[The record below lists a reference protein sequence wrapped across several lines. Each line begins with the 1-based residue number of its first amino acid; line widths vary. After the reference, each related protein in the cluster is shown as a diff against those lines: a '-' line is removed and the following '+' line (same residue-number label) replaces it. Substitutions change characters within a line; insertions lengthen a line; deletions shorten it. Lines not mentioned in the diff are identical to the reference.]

1 MTLGKVGWGVG
12 LLMTCYLI
20 GCGSS
25 GPSLTGPELAQK
37 YPDKAYVQIDGVAI
51 HYTQEGIGR
60 PLIFVHGFLTSSYV
74 WRNITP
80 GLTFGNRVYTLDL
93 MGFGFSEKPQDRTY
107 SVDLYVEQL
116 GQFLDHFQLN
126 SPTLVGHDVGGT
138 IVALYT
144 LRHPGKVRKL
154 VLVDAPLYY
163 SPPPLSL
170 RLLRTR
176 LIGDLLT
183 GDWFLKRL
191 LRGGVEK
198 EARMTDSLLQ
208 TYLQPYHDDPGAR
221 TALLK
226 FVREFTLRPVIEN
239 EIQPFLP
246 QLQVPTLIVWGDGDA
261 YVPLDIGRRL
271 DQDLPDS
278 TFEVIL
284 NSGHLVQEE
293 RPEKVR
299 EVLKEFIE
307 R

>member
-1 MTLGKVGWGVG
+1 MTRSKTGCGVV
-12 LLMTCYLI
+12 LLMTFSLL

-51 HYTQEGIGR
+51 HYTQQGIGR

-80 GLTFGNRVYTLDL
+80 GLTFGNTVYTLDL
-93 MGFGFSEKPQDRTY
+93 MGFGFSEKPQDKTY

-116 GQFLDHFQLN
+116 GKFLDHFQLT
-126 SPTLVGHDVGGT
+126 SPILVGHDVGGA

-144 LRHPGKVRKL
+144 LRHPNKVRKL
-154 VLVDAPLYY
+154 VLIDAPLYY
-163 SPPPLSL
+163 SPPPLSF

-176 LIGDLLT
+176 LIGNLFT

-198 EARMTDSLLQ
+198 EERMPDSLLQ

-226 FVREFTLRPVIEN
+226 FMREFTLRPLIEN
-239 EIQPFLP
+239 EIQPALT
-246 QLQVPTLIVWGDGDA
+246 QLQVPTLVVWGDGDA
-261 YVPLDIGRRL
+261 YVPLDFGRRL
-271 DQDLPDS
+271 KQDIPNS
-278 TFEVIL
+278 AFEVIL

-307 R
+307 Q